1 MLACKGNRYYET
13 PCTIIGG
20 GLVIY
25 VIDIYHCTR
34 RTDLE
39 SISLECMVRN
49 QTTVF
54 KTTFIIP
61 LLQAT
66 IL

>member
-1 MLACKGNRYYET
+1 MLACKGNIYYET
-13 PCTIIGG
+13 PCTIGG

-39 SISLECMVRN
+39 SISLEGMVRN

-54 KTTFIIP
+54 KTIIIIP